1 MKYIGSKVLESEN
14 LILRPTKEEDLKVIW
29 NILCDINVAKY
40 YLVGKFNYDW
50 ELEKK
55 WQYKKLEK
63 ALNKDVFQWS
73 IILKTNNKCIGQ
85 VSCQNSYDEIGNK
98 NDDAIRDIGWFL
110 DSQYHGK
117 GYGTEAAK
125 LMLNYMFC
133 EVGIKKIETCVAIE
147 NPASWKIVEKLG
159 FNRLNKTRMVKY
171 TIQTKETKVYCYEIT
186 KEEYIKRIK
195 NKEKVETRI
204 VLTGILRDNDLF
216 LIVKRNENDELYP
229 GAWEF
234 PGGHLEPGETI
245 KEGLKRELYEEIGL
259 DINFNPII
267 THYSDEMKVKNG
279 KIIYDLEIDFII
291 NVNRNDINIKLSNEH
306 SDYSWVTKESE
317 YLDDFIKDKLSN
329 I

>member
-29 NILCDINVAKY
+29 NILCDIDVAKY
-40 YLVGKFNYDW
+40 YLVGKINYDW

-85 VSCQNSYDEIGNK
+85 VSCQNSYNENGNK
-98 NDDAIRDIGWFL
+98 NDDTIRDVGWFL
-110 DSQYHGK
+110 DSRYQGM
-117 GYGTEAAK
+117 GFGTEAAK
-125 LMLNYMFC
+125 LMLDYMFY
-133 EVGIKKIETCVAIE
+133 EVGIKKIETCAAIE
-147 NPASWKIVEKLG
+147 NPASWKIMEKFG
-159 FNRLNKTRMVKY
+159 FCKLNKTKMIKY
-171 TIQTKETKVYCYEIT
+171 TVQNEETKCYCYEIT
-186 KEEYIKRIK
+186 KEEYIKM

-229 GAWEF
+229 GVWEF
-234 PGGHLEPGETI
+234 PGGHLENGETI

-267 THYSDEMKVKNG
+267 THYSDEMKVKNE

-306 SDYSWVTKESE
+306 SDYKWVVKDSE
-317 YLDDFIKDKLSN
+317 YLDDFIKDKLKN
-329 I
+329 L